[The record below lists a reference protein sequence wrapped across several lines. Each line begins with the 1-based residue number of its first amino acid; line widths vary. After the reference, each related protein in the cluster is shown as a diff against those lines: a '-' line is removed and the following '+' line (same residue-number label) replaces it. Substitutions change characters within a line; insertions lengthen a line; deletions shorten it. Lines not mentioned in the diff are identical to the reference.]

1 MVLNMLKNFRFAKFR
16 FILTAD
22 EDISLP
28 AYKGAV
34 LRGGF
39 GYVFKK
45 MVCAQQFADS
55 CSKCMLRNNCAYAYI
70 FETPLPADA
79 QKLRSYNAIPHPFV
93 IEPPNDTVRIVR
105 KGFDTEFNLALIGN
119 AVDYLPYFVIT
130 FIELGK
136 KGLGRNKSRY
146 ILKDVQSLDM
156 AGKAISIFN
165 SASGAL
171 AGDFTVLTGD
181 MFESTDKGSADDQI
195 SLEFLTQ
202 CRIKFNEKFTCNI
215 EFHILIRNMLRR
227 LSTLSLFHCGN
238 ELEYDYK
245 ELIEKA
251 NSVKTIKNSLQW
263 RDWERYST
271 RQKQKMALGGAIG
284 SITYQGDLAPFLT
297 LLKLG
302 EYIHVGKG
310 TSFGLGKYVIN
321 Q

>member
-1 MVLNMLKNFRFAKFR
+1 
-16 FILTAD
+16 
-22 EDISLP
+22 
-28 AYKGAV
+28 
-34 LRGGF
+34 
-39 GYVFKK
+39 

-70 FETPLPADA
+70 FGTPLPADA
-79 QKLRSYNAIPHPFV
+79 QKLRSYNAIPIPHPFV
-93 IEPPNDTVRIVR
+93 IEPPNDAGRIVR

-119 AVDYLPYFVIT
+119 ALDYLPYFFIT

-136 KGLGRNKSRY
+136 KGIGRNRSKY

-165 SASGAL
+165 NASGAL
-171 AGDFTVLTGD
+171 AGDFTVLTRD
-181 MFESTDKGSADDQI
+181 MFESTDKGIVDDQI
-195 SLEFLTQ
+195 RLEFLTQ
-202 CRIKFNEKFTCNI
+202 CRI

-227 LSTLSLFHCGN
+227 LSTLSHFHCGH

-245 ELIEKA
+245 GLIEKA
-251 NSVKTIKNSLQW
+251 NSVKTINNSLQW

-271 RQKQKMALGGAIG
+271 RQKQKMAPGGAIG

-310 TSFGLGKYVIN
+310 TSFGLGKYVIIPFEDN
-321 Q
+321 SR